1 MNSFFSTPQ
10 NEVHIIAKLADIKE
24 EHYHQLVTL
33 SAMLELLIDKGIFTR
48 EEIEK
53 KVSELDTFIAP
64 PPYPMV

>member
-1 MNSFFSTPQ
+1 MNSFFSAPQ
-10 NEVHIIAKLADIKE
+10 HEIHIIAKLADIKE

-48 EEIEK
+48 EEVEK
-53 KVSELDTFIAP
+53 KVSALDAFIDP